1 LSLHKYLYARAD
13 GINFN
18 DPLGREFT
26 LAGCMTV
33 GAIVGGIAGFSYGA
47 YRGAKE
53 AGTILSWKVLG
64 YGVLGVIAGAAVG
77 AAVGAASF
85 YAVTFLEYAATQ
97 GSGYFS
103 ALLKDIVLQAHGSRK
118 WVFGAGVLTGLVLGM
133 KEPTLG
139 KEAVALVAAGEIDSA
154 LLYVTNV
161 LVLRRNVH
169 VLPQW
174 LANFYMGP
182 CQNNLIRLS

>member
-1 LSLHKYLYARAD
+1 
-13 GINFN
+13 
-18 DPLGREFT
+18 
-26 LAGCMTV
+26 
-33 GAIVGGIAGFSYGA
+33 
-47 YRGAKE
+47 
-53 AGTILSWKVLG
+53 
-64 YGVLGVIAGAAVG
+64 
-77 AAVGAASF
+77 
-85 YAVTFLEYAATQ
+85 
-97 GSGYFS
+97 
-103 ALLKDIVLQAHGSRK
+103 
-118 WVFGAGVLTGLVLGM
+118 M